1 MDRYDIRIN
10 INPMRGSRYF
20 ELDAA
25 RGIALILMIIYHILF
40 CLYFF
45 GTGLVP
51 WFDPFTISGAP
62 IAFLFVVIA
71 GVSLVLST
79 GREQSPVRSAKK
91 LFFRGLYLLCFAA
104 VVTLVTWLV
113 YPAETVVFGILHL
126 LGVATILSI
135 PFVVMKVKPYV
146 PLAFGIICIALS
158 PLVSM
163 LRGPAF
169 LIPFG
174 ITYNGFATL
183 DYEPLILWF
192 GVVLLGVA
200 LGSVIY
206 KDGVRQ
212 GILTR
217 LGEMPRFFAPLC
229 FIGRHTL
236 IIYLVHVPVIIG
248 FLVLLG
254 LVTL

>member
-1 MDRYDIRIN
+1 
-10 INPMRGSRYF
+10 MRGSRYF

-45 GTGLVP
+45 GTGLAP

-79 GREQSPVRSAKK
+79 GRETNPVRAAKK
-91 LFFRGLYLLCFAA
+91 LLFRGLYLLCFAA
-104 VVTLVTWLV
+104 VITIVTWLV
-113 YPAETVVFGILHL
+113 YPAEFVVFGILHL
-126 LGVATILSI
+126 IGIATLISI
-135 PFVVMKVKPYV
+135 PFVVMKVKPYI

-158 PLVSM
+158 PIVSM

-183 DYEPLILWF
+183 DYEPLIPWF
-192 GVVLLGVA
+192 GVVLLGVT
-200 LGSVIY
+200 LGLIIY
-206 KDGVRQ
+206 KDGVRR
-212 GILTR
+212 GILTI
-217 LGEMPRFFAPLC
+217 LGEMPRILAPLC

-236 IIYLVHVPVIIG
+236 IIYLVHVPIIIG
-248 FLVLLG
+248 VLFLLG
-254 LVTL
+254 LVNL

>member
-1 MDRYDIRIN
+1 
-10 INPMRGSRYF
+10 MRGSRYF

-25 RGIALILMIIYHILF
+25 RGIALILMILYHILF

-51 WFDPFTISGAP
+51 WFNPFTMSGAP
-62 IAFLFVVIA
+62 IAFLFIVIA
-71 GVSLVLST
+71 GISLVLST
-79 GREQSPVRSAKK
+79 GRETSPVRAAKK
-91 LFFRGLYLLCFAA
+91 LFFRSLYLLCVAA
-104 VVTLVTWLV
+104 VITIVTWLV

-126 LGVATILSI
+126 IGVATILAI
-135 PFVVMKVKPYV
+135 PFVVLKVKPYV
-146 PLAFGIICIALS
+146 PLVFGIICIALS

-183 DYEPLILWF
+183 DYEPLIPWF

-200 LGSVIY
+200 LGLIIY
-206 KDGVRQ
+206 KDGVRH

-217 LGEMPRFFAPLC
+217 IGEMPRVLAPIC
-229 FIGRHTL
+229 FLGRHTL
-236 IIYLVHVPVIIG
+236 IIYLVHVPIIIAVL
-248 FLVLLG
+248 FLLG
-254 LVTL
+254 LVSL

>member
-1 MDRYDIRIN
+1 MHRYDIRIN

-25 RGIALILMIIYHILF
+25 RGVALILMIIYHIIF

-45 GTGLVP
+45 GTGLAP
-51 WFDPFTISGAP
+51 WFDPYTMSGAP

-79 GREQSPVRSAKK
+79 GRETNPVRSAKK

-104 VVTLVTWLV
+104 IITIVTWLV
-113 YPAETVVFGILHL
+113 YPEEVVVFGILHL
-126 LGVATILSI
+126 IGISTIISI
-135 PFVVMKVKPYV
+135 PFVVMKVKPYI
-146 PLAFGIICIALS
+146 PLVVGIICIALS
-158 PLVSM
+158 PIVSM

-183 DYEPLILWF
+183 DYEPLIPWF
-192 GVVLLGVA
+192 GIVLLGVT
-200 LGSVIY
+200 LGLIIY
-206 KDGVRQ
+206 KDGVRH
-212 GILTR
+212 GVLTR
-217 LGEMPRFFAPLC
+217 LGEMPRGFAPLC

-236 IIYLVHVPVIIG
+236 IIYLLHVPVIIG
-248 FLVLLG
+248 VLFLFG
-254 LVTL
+254 LVSL

>member
-1 MDRYDIRIN
+1 
-10 INPMRGSRYF
+10 MRGSRYF

-25 RGIALILMIIYHILF
+25 RGIALILMILYHILF
-40 CLYFF
+40 SLYFF
-45 GTGLVP
+45 QTGVAT
-51 WFDPFTISGAP
+51 WFDPYTMSGAP

-71 GVSLVLST
+71 GISLVLST
-79 GREQSPVRSAKK
+79 GREKNPVRAAKK
-91 LFFRGLYLLCFAA
+91 LFFRGLYILCFAA
-104 VVTLVTWLV
+104 VVTIVTWLV
-113 YPAETVVFGILHL
+113 YPEEVVVFGILHMI
-126 LGVATILSI
+126 GISTIISI

-146 PLAFGIICIALS
+146 PLAFGIICIVLS
-158 PLVSM
+158 PIVSL

-183 DYEPLILWF
+183 DYEPLVPWF

-206 KDGVRQ
+206 KDGVRH
-212 GILTR
+212 GLLTR
-217 LGEMPRFFAPLC
+217 LGEMPRCFGPLC

-248 FLVLLG
+248 VLVLLG

>member
-1 MDRYDIRIN
+1 
-10 INPMRGSRYF
+10 MRGSRYF

-25 RGIALILMIIYHILF
+25 RGIALILMILYHILF

-51 WFDPFTISGAP
+51 WFDPYTMSGAP
-62 IAFLFVVIA
+62 IAFLFIVIA
-71 GVSLVLST
+71 GISLVLST
-79 GREQSPVRSAKK
+79 GRETSPVKAAKK
-91 LFFRGLYLLCFAA
+91 LVIRSLYLLCIAA
-104 VVTLVTWLV
+104 VITIVTWIV
-113 YPAETVVFGILHL
+113 YPEETVVFGILHL
-126 LGVATILSI
+126 IGVATILAI

-146 PLAFGIICIALS
+146 PLVFGLICIVLS
-158 PLVSM
+158 PFVSM

-183 DYEPLILWF
+183 DYEPLIPWF

-200 LGSVIY
+200 LGQVIY
-206 KDGVRQ
+206 KGGVRR

-217 LGEMPRFFAPLC
+217 LGEMPRVLAPLC

-236 IIYLVHVPVIIG
+236 IIYIVHVPIIIG
-248 FLVLLG
+248 VLFLLG
-254 LVTL
+254 LVSL